1 MSSGE
6 LLQVGKSHDG
16 GMEASESDNEQEEET
31 SSENTSR
38 LGQSISIGVQNE
50 SYKIEEKKMHGSS
63 VIDIIQKS
71 SVKLSGELSPIIEDK
86 QKE

>member
-1 MSSGE
+1 MSSSE
-6 LLQVGKSHDG
+6 LVKVGQSHDG
-16 GMEASESDNEQEEET
+16 GMKASESDNEEEM
-31 SSENTSR
+31 SSENSSSS
-38 LGQSISIGVQNE
+38 GQSSNRGIQNE

-71 SVKLSGELSPIIEDK
+71 SVKISGGLSPIIEDK

>member
-1 MSSGE
+1 MSSSE
-6 LLQVGKSHDG
+6 LVKVGQSHDG
-16 GMEASESDNEQEEET
+16 GMKASESDNEQEEEM
-31 SSENTSR
+31 SSENSSSSGPSFNR
-38 LGQSISIGVQNE
+38 GIQNE

-71 SVKLSGELSPIIEDK
+71 SVKISGGLSPIIEDK

>member
-31 SSENTSR
+31 SSENSSR
-38 LGQSISIGVQNE
+38 LGQSISIGV
-50 SYKIEEKKMHGSS
+50 
-63 VIDIIQKS
+63 
-71 SVKLSGELSPIIEDK
+71 
-86 QKE
+86 

>member
-1 MSSGE
+1 MSSSE
-6 LLQVGKSHDG
+6 LMKVGKSHDG
-16 GMEASESDNEQEEET
+16 GMKASDSDNEQEEET
-31 SSENTSR
+31 SNENTSR
-38 LGQSISIGVQNE
+38 SGQSISIGLQNE

-71 SVKLSGELSPIIEDK
+71 SVKVSSGLSPIIEDK

>member
-1 MSSGE
+1 MSSSE
-6 LLQVGKSHDG
+6 LVKVGQSHDG
-16 GMEASESDNEQEEET
+16 GMKASESDNEEEEM
-31 SSENTSR
+31 SSENSSSS
-38 LGQSISIGVQNE
+38 GQSSNRGIQNE

-71 SVKLSGELSPIIEDK
+71 SVKISGGLSPIIEDK